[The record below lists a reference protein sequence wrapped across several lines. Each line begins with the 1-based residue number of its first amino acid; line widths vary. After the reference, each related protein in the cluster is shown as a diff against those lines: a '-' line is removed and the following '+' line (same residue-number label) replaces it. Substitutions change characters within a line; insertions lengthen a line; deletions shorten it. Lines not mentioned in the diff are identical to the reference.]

1 MLHRYSTLTAAA
13 ASIKIGNVGMLFAK
27 GTGCYANW
35 RRHLRQKAELCTP
48 IGGDMYAICRKHAD
62 PMAETLSEA
71 YHRRPELLVS
81 RNVDGE

>member
-1 MLHRYSTLTAAA
+1 MP
-13 ASIKIGNVGMLFAK
+13 
-27 GTGCYANW
+27 
-35 RRHLRQKAELCTP
+35 ELCTP
-48 IGGDMYAICRKHAD
+48 IGGDMYAIWRKHAD

>member
-1 MLHRYSTLTAAA
+1 MP
-13 ASIKIGNVGMLFAK
+13 
-27 GTGCYANW
+27 
-35 RRHLRQKAELCTP
+35 ELCTP

-81 RNVDGE
+81 RNVDESRGWNYITDWCKDGR